1 MHTGCQQD
9 GHPPMAASRTA
20 SLCLHCD
27 KVSSGRGCPVA
38 SMAAPPM
45 SASVNSKC
53 CCSALPAASRA
64 CRATL
69 VISGPMPSPGSTVMR
84 CVASIWVLLLAACM
98 RLLRQDGWQ
107 PHRAAVL
114 DLHDSMLGPC
124 MLGPVLASMVKVKA
138 THACFGKGRGDC
150 QPPTDLPL
158 ICWIGRCWQPGN
170 LLGPASRF
178 LHPSD
183 RFPAE
188 ALLAFPLGRV
198 CLVN

>member
-1 MHTGCQQD
+1 MHTGYQQ
-9 GHPPMAASRTA
+9 HVYPPMAARSTA

-69 VISGPMPSPGSTVMR
+69 VISGPMPSPGSTVMQ
-84 CVASIWVLLLAACM
+84 CVAPIWVLLLAACV
-98 RLLRQDGWQ
+98 RLLRQVGWQ
-107 PHRAAVL
+107 PHRAADL
-114 DLHDSMLGPC
+114 DLHDSMLG
-124 MLGPVLASMVKVKA
+124 LGPCLWLRWSKSRPHGV
-138 THACFGKGRGDC
+138 RGF
-150 QPPTDLPL
+150 QPPQRIAAWL
-158 ICWIGRCWQPGN
+158 GKCWQPGT

-183 RFPAE
+183 QFQAE
-188 ALLAFPLGRV
+188 ALLAFHWGRAY
-198 CLVN
+198 LVN